1 MLLIKIKIN
10 KESLKDKI
18 KENTDKI
25 KLNKQLPY
33 LVSNIVEI
41 LEVEPEEG
49 EQDDMSY
56 LDLNTQVKGKC
67 VVIKTS
73 TRQVPI
79 YNSLLFTIKNNR
91 PCFFQLLV

>member
-1 MLLIKIKIN
+1 M
-10 KESLKDKI
+10 KDKI

-41 LEVEPEEG
+41 LDVEPEEN
-49 EQDDMSY
+49 EQDDI
-56 LDLNTQVKGKC
+56 DLNTQVKGKC

-73 TRQVPI
+73 TRQVK
-79 YNSLLFTIKNNR
+79 LF
-91 PCFFQLLV
+91 FFKI